1 LNARRFAATV
11 CFPRHLAMNSS
22 FERSPQVYL
31 RLAGFSYLAIILL
44 GLYGEAVVRARL
56 VVSGDPMA
64 TANAISS
71 AQLLWRTG
79 IAGDL
84 LMHVLDLPVIVVLY
98 LLLKPVNE
106 SLALLATFINLIQ
119 TAILAANKLNLLVPL
134 FLMGEADYL
143 KAFSPAQL
151 QTLSYLAIKAHGYG
165 FGIGLIFFGVAC
177 LVRGY
182 LIFKSGYLP
191 RIFGPLMLLA
201 GSSYLINS
209 FALLLSPAVAAA
221 LSPAILIPAFVGE
234 LSLCLWMIVKGVD
247 LPQWQRR
254 VAQTSSN

>member
-1 LNARRFAATV
+1 
-11 CFPRHLAMNSS
+11 
-22 FERSPQVYL
+22 
-31 RLAGFSYLAIILL
+31 
-44 GLYGEAVVRARL
+44 VVRARL

-182 LIFKSGYLP
+182 LIFQSGYLP

-209 FALLLSPAVAAA
+209 FASLLSPAVAAA

-254 VAQTSSN
+254 VAHGSSN